1 MICTEFWNGSG
12 CGNQLHLYVTTRC
25 IALDNGYKWGIMHSE
40 RFKGKSFM
48 NLDFGEKIE
57 GGITQIEGTAPIE
70 FPIGF
75 ERYYKEVTG
84 EFGEYDENLTKIP
97 DNTKID
103 GLMQGEK
110 YFEKHKDEIREWLK
124 VEPLEMPDDLC
135 IINFRGG
142 EYRYVPS
149 FFLPRAYWDNA
160 IKNMRKI
167 NPDMR
172 FEVHTDDPETARQFF
187 DFPIISNIGINWRT
201 IRYAKYLI
209 ISNSSFAIFPSFLN
223 TDVKL
228 TIAPKYFARFNT
240 EEWFLRQN
248 IYKGMTYMDKNGN
261 LDNQ

>member
-1 MICTEFWNGSG
+1 MLITPFYNGQG
-12 CGNQLHLYVTTRC
+12 LGNQLANYITTRC
-25 IALDNGYKWGIMHSE
+25 LALDKGYEFRVAFPE
-40 RFKGKSFM
+40 RFKGYFFTDIYLPKIKGIEV
-48 NLDFGEKIE
+48 LVEGEPPAKLPE
-57 GGITQIEGTAPIE
+57 GIK
-70 FPIGF
+70 
-75 ERYYKEVTG
+75 YYKETSSD
-84 EFGEYDENLTKIP
+84 YDDFILNIP
-97 DNTKID
+97 DNYMIH

-142 EYRYVPS
+142 EYKYVPS
-149 FFLPRAYWDNA
+149 FFLPKSYWDNA

-209 ISNSSFAIFPSFLN
+209 ISNSSFAWLPTWLN
-223 TDVKL
+223 TDLKQM
-228 TIAPKYFARFNT
+228 IAPLHWGKYNT
-240 EEWFLRQN
+240 GEWFLEQN
-248 IYKGMTYMDKNGN
+248 KTKSFTYQDKQGN
-261 LDNQ
+261 LCDGY